1 MKASIE
7 IIKNIKENW
16 KLSMTL
22 ARNDFKTKFAGS
34 YLGIV
39 WSFIQP
45 IVTIL
50 VYWFVFQVGLRDTS
64 VAKTEAYPYVLY
76 LISGIVPWFFFAD
89 ALSGGATGFLDYS
102 YLVKQVVFNI
112 SIIPFIKVVSA
123 IFVHLFF
130 VLFTVILFVA
140 NGFYPDIYYIQILYY
155 MLCTFILSLG
165 LAYLFSSIVVF
176 FRDMKQIINIIIIQ
190 TGVWITP
197 IMWNAENTLS
207 PLLLKIFKLN
217 PVYYI
222 VDGYR
227 DAFLFHRFFWQGK
240 GMWTL
245 YFWVITIL
253 IFMFGS
259 GVYKRSRP
267 HFADLL

>member
-7 IIKNIKENW
+7 IIKNIKQNW
-16 KLSMTL
+16 KLSMKL
-22 ARNDFKTKFAGS
+22 AGNDFRTKFAGS

-39 WSFIQP
+39 WAFIQP

-50 VYWFVFQVGLRDTS
+50 VYWFVFQVGLRN
-64 VAKTEAYPYVLY
+64 VAAADETYPYVFR
-76 LISGIVPWFFFAD
+76 LICGIIPWFFFAE
-89 ALSGGATGFLDYS
+89 AISGGATGFLDYS

-130 VLFTVILFVA
+130 VLFTIILLA
-140 NGFYPDIYYIQILYY
+140 INGFYPDIYYLQILYY
-155 MLCTFILSLG
+155 MAATFILSLG

-197 IMWNAENTLS
+197 IMWDAESTLS
-207 PLLLKIFKLN
+207 PTLLKIFKLN
-217 PVYYI
+217 PVYYL

-227 DAFLFHRFFWQGK
+227 DCLLYDRFFWQGK

-245 YFWVITIL
+245 YFWGATIL
-253 IFMFGS
+253 IFMFGAS
-259 GVYKRSRP
+259 VYKRSRP